1 LKADLVLRNA
11 KTYAYGQVV
20 EAGLAVEGDRIVK
33 IAKETNLPSAS
44 EEMNVKGLLVLPGL
58 MDAHV
63 HLRDE
68 GLKYKED
75 FFSGTAAAANG
86 GVTLAIDMPN
96 NRPVTMDI
104 ATLRRRMNVAAENS
118 IINVALRAAFPEKIE
133 EIRSMVKEGAKGF
146 KLFMLQKIG
155 GLDPNDNEA
164 LAQAFR
170 ETAKFD
176 VPVAVHAED
185 ENLIEK
191 ALKKIKDRKSDGVD
205 GYLKVHSPE
214 AEVKAINRI
223 IAVAENSKAHTHICH
238 VSTGEGMKAIS
249 SAKRAG
255 FPVTCEVT
263 PHHLLLSSR
272 HMRNIGGVTLT
283 NPPLRS
289 KANISSL
296 WTSLRAGL
304 IDIMV
309 SDHAPHAMEE
319 KEKTSIWE
327 IAAGIPGIETL
338 MPLML
343 TQINEGCLSIPMLVR
358 MSSEKPAEI
367 FRIRDRGSLKE
378 GNFADIVVVDLK
390 KEWRIDSSS
399 FYSKAKYSPFDG
411 WQVRGKPIMT
421 FVNGR
426 LVMEDGEILAKP
438 GEGRVIK

>member
-1 LKADLVLRNA
+1 LTADLVLRNA
-11 KTYAYGQVV
+11 KIYAYGQVI
-20 EAGLAVEGDRIVK
+20 EAGLAVDGDRIVK

-44 EEMNVKGLLVLPGL
+44 EEMKLKGLLVLPGL
-58 MDAHV
+58 IDAHV

-68 GLKYKED
+68 GQGYKED
-75 FFSGTAAAANG
+75 FFTGTAAAANG

-104 ATLRRRMNVAAENS
+104 ATLRKRMSLAAEKS
-118 IINVALRAAFPEKIE
+118 IVNVALRAAFPERIK
-133 EIRSMVKEGAKGF
+133 EIQGLIQVGAKGF
-146 KLFMLQKIG
+146 KLFMWQKIG
-155 GLDPNDNEA
+155 GLDPNDDEA
-164 LAQAFR
+164 LVHAFT

-176 VPVAVHAED
+176 VPVSVHAED

-191 ALKKIKDRKSDGVD
+191 AIKTVKDRQSDGVD
-205 GYLKVHSPE
+205 AYLKVHSPE
-214 AEVKAINRI
+214 AEIKAINRI
-223 IAVAENSKAHTHICH
+223 VEVAEKSNAYTHVCH
-238 VSTGEGMKAIS
+238 VSTGVGMEAVS
-249 SAKRAG
+249 SAKRDG

-272 HMRNIGGVTLT
+272 HMRDIGGVALT

-289 KANISSL
+289 KADISSL

-304 IDIMV
+304 IDILV
-309 SDHAPHAMEE
+309 SDHAPHSVEE
-319 KEKTSIWE
+319 KKKTPIWE

-338 MPLML
+338 IPLML
-343 TQINEGCLSIPMLVR
+343 TQINEGRLSIPMLVR

-378 GNFADIVVVDLK
+378 GNFADIVIVDLK

-411 WQVRGKPIMT
+411 WQVKGKPVKT